1 MTDIRRKCV
10 GCGQMKN
17 RKDMIKLT
25 RRNTDGEL
33 VINPDSKTFGRSA
46 YLCYNH
52 DCIKKSFIKN
62 KISKVLKVQV
72 DDKVKG
78 QLIDGQY

>member
-1 MTDIRRKCV
+1 MADIKRKCV

-17 RKDMIKLT
+17 RNEMIRLT
-25 RRNTDGEL
+25 RRNTDGVL
-33 VINPDSKTFGRSA
+33 IVNPDSKTFGRSA

-62 KISKVLKVQV
+62 KLSRVLKVQV
-72 DDKVKG
+72 PDKLKG